1 VAGVCACELAWQVF
15 PDVITFMDTAS
26 GVHLERRVRL
36 VMDEPEKEKSPAL
49 LKAELLSNRSF
60 NGLKV
65 LMQAATPMFD

>member
-1 VAGVCACELAWQVF
+1 
-15 PDVITFMDTAS
+15 MDTAS